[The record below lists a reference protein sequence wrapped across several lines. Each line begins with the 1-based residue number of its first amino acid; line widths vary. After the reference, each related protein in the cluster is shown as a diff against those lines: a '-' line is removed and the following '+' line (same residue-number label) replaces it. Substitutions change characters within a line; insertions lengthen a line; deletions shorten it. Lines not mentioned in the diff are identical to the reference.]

1 MYAAAPP
8 TFRYNAVILSFA
20 WHGRV
25 YSRRG
30 TDMQICKRFRRFYPQ
45 AHILCRYFLVTNE
58 RRLAHCYTA
67 SVCYVPIFP
76 GHGRVLSSCAS
87 RHPKLCAT
95 SGGFTV
101 GATRPNAKRI
111 SREPFV
117 NDQRAG
123 YTSSAMRTCEIEMY
137 FARFCRSTGGVYLFG
152 DADVRKRVFA
162 VVVRAY
168 LFGVVLGKHR
178 AAHHYLAVRAIF
190 AQ

>member
-1 MYAAAPP
+1 MYAAASP

-20 WHGRV
+20 WRGRV

-30 TDMQICKRFRRFYPQ
+30 TDMQICKRFRRFCPQ

-67 SVCYVPIFP
+67 STCYVPIFL

-87 RHPKLCAT
+87 RHPKLC
-95 SGGFTV
+95 SG
-101 GATRPNAKRI
+101 KRRFYRR
-111 SREPFV
+111 SDTPE
-117 NDQRAG
+117 
-123 YTSSAMRTCEIEMY
+123 CETH
-137 FARFCRSTGGVYLFG
+137 FARTFRKRSTGGVDLFR